1 MEQMKLQEL
10 IDQVLAKLTELNYS
24 VHTIRNHRCVYRFL
38 SEYAETIPTD
48 EFTEDL
54 GLEFLENFSTFRYR
68 REDKKE
74 STLKSRGE
82 VGATAIR
89 KLAEFKRFG
98 TFSRKPRSMQIQD
111 WALDDYQIMLS
122 YGHSCEPIDTG
133 KTTMNDRLKQLRHF
147 YLYLESKGL
156 TSVKQASPQIFSDYV
171 LSMAGF
177 SKVTIKHKRKQ
188 LRQYLRF
195 LYHDGYL
202 REDYSFLIPRSTAVK
217 NAALPMIWDTD
228 DVEKLLGSID
238 QSSPVGKRNYAVIL
252 LFAELGLRA
261 GDVNSLKL
269 SDIDWDKK
277 EINIVQEKTGVLNVC
292 PLTDRA
298 GWAII
303 NYIRYG
309 RPKSDLPFV
318 FLTCNAPYT
327 GFGATTAV
335 TMLKS
340 QMRHAGIKPSHEG
353 AKTGVHSLRHSLARR
368 LLDNDVPLEDIADIM
383 GHTEV
388 VSSSPYLKIDVEGL
402 RRCALSLKEVS
413 RYV

>member
-1 MEQMKLQEL
+1 MIELFLHNSQKGVMIMEQMKLQEL

-133 KTTMNDRLKQLRHF
+133 KTTMNDRLKQL
-147 YLYLESKGL
+147 S
-156 TSVKQASPQIFSDYV
+156 
-171 LSMAGF
+171 
-177 SKVTIKHKRKQ
+177 
-188 LRQYLRF
+188 QYLRF
-195 LYHDGYL
+195 LYHEGYL
-202 REDYSFLIPRSTAVK
+202 REDYSSLIPRSTAVK